1 MLKNKVLDYFRPSYM
16 QERLFKM
23 LKTDGVFIRND
34 CRVGFLYSVQIG
46 EIHGK
51 PIFIEVG
58 LKAGKKMIITNAFIA
73 EIAA

>member
-1 MLKNKVLDYFRPSYM
+1 MLINKVLDYFRPSYM

-51 PIFIEVG
+51 PFFIEVG
-58 LKAGKKMIITNAFIA
+58 LKAGKKMTITNAFIGD
-73 EIAA
+73 IAA